1 MANQM
6 AYLKINV
13 IHGNSS
19 SYDGIL
25 SLPKEAR
32 HQHMSWTL
40 WRNSIDSSFN
50 NFYTKN
56 PMSGNINMTAA
67 VAPFWPWADLDSD
80 LISIIAPCCMLRA
93 LRSRRDLYQ

>member
-1 MANQM
+1 
-6 AYLKINV
+6 
-13 IHGNSS
+13 
-19 SYDGIL
+19 
-25 SLPKEAR
+25 
-32 HQHMSWTL
+32 MSWTL

-67 VAPFWPWADLDSD
+67 VAPFRPWADLNSD

-93 LRSRRDLYQ
+93 LRSRRDLYQRHRGPPHVTGLGSCAVTYDLILFVAQHSGCISDY